1 MINSQHVKAVT
12 KFLVKQ
18 KKNLKITISA
28 MSASSQN
35 VMIATKNSWWNS
47 AIIFIHLVDMKKNA
61 SDVIIRF
68 KIHNSINAQNAAILN
83 VHNARIVSTNM
94 Q

>member
-1 MINSQHVKAVT
+1 MINLQHVKVVT
-12 KFLVKQ
+12 KFLAKQ
-18 KKNLKITISA
+18 MKNLKITISA
-28 MSASSQN
+28 LSASSQN
-35 VMIATKNSWWNS
+35 VMIATKNSWWNC
-47 AIIFIHLVDMKKNA
+47 AIIFIHLMDMEKNA

-68 KIHNSINAQNAAILN
+68 KIHNFINAQNAAILN

>member
-1 MINSQHVKAVT
+1 ME
-12 KFLVKQ
+12 
-18 KKNLKITISA
+18 
-28 MSASSQN
+28 
-35 VMIATKNSWWNS
+35 
-47 AIIFIHLVDMKKNA
+47 KNA
-61 SDVIIRF
+61 SNVKIRF